1 MDGRD
6 KSKIYGNMRESDGDD
21 PNPEEIERERGC
33 II

>member
-21 PNPEEIERERGC
+21 PNPKGKSEYL
-33 II
+33 